1 MHKLTSGLH
10 SLGISNSL
18 SELGNAQAPNGNKE
32 AELDG
37 SDGQLEEYNIR
48 MKLQS
53 IYKIFYMYMYMN
65 DSQTDEFNLVHDLLS
80 NRVAYSYGIPF
91 VHNHSQT
98 SVGLIP
104 LCISSAVEQI
114 TVSGPARG

>member
-37 SDGQLEEYNIR
+37 SDGQ
-48 MKLQS
+48 
-53 IYKIFYMYMYMN
+53 F
-65 DSQTDEFNLVHDLLS
+65 QTD
-80 NRVAYSYGIPF
+80 
-91 VHNHSQT
+91 
-98 SVGLIP
+98 
-104 LCISSAVEQI
+104 
-114 TVSGPARG
+114 